1 MGIRDTRMIER
12 AMREQW
18 PIKPEYRTRIIAT
31 LMLIIADP
39 TKSAREKTSA
49 AKALMAADKL
59 NLEAAAL
66 QQGNEQHHDRRED
79 ARLDRIARIA
89 ERLGHHGLAAAITA
103 RGPESD
109 VVGDGDG

>member
-1 MGIRDTRMIER
+1 MAKAIQLNYPMDPEKRAQVINCLMDIVRSGSCSPRER
-12 AMREQW
+12 
-18 PIKPEYRTRIIAT
+18 
-31 LMLIIADP
+31 
-39 TKSAREKTSA
+39 TSA
-49 AKALMAADKL
+49 AKALMSADKL

-109 VVGDGDG
+109 VIGDGDG

>member
-1 MGIRDTRMIER
+1 MPIRDTRMMARALENNWPLTDEQRKAVMQVLLRITIDPACSPRER
-12 AMREQW
+12 
-18 PIKPEYRTRIIAT
+18 
-31 LMLIIADP
+31 
-39 TKSAREKTSA
+39 TSA

-103 RGPESD
+103 RGPEGD